1 MGKELKNVYKQKLD
15 LEKNKKSFMNVN
27 DRNKELQN
35 YIKAQDKEIKD
46 LYKFKDKYIKETK
59 KLYADLELG
68 LNKKKD
74 SDVKKVL
81 DKYRSRMLQMVK
93 FLDKQ

>member
-46 LYKFKDKYIKETK
+46 LNKFKDKYIKETK

-68 LNKKKD
+68 LNKKKH
-74 SDVKKVL
+74 SDVKKAL
-81 DKYRSRMLQMVK
+81 DKYRS
-93 FLDKQ
+93 